1 MSDKIQL
8 LLIVLTV
15 LATKHVVFD
24 FFLQSLAQIRNK
36 RLYGHPSG
44 LLHAGGHA
52 AGSCLAFLI
61 ITPPL
66 AVAVGIFVAEFVIH
80 YHVDWLKEELGHRLK
95 LRPDEKSF
103 WIAFGID
110 QWLHQL
116 TYIGIALVLALT

>member
-1 MSDKIQL
+1 MNDKILL
-8 LLIVLTV
+8 LLIALTV

-24 FFLQSLAQIRNK
+24 FFLQSRAQIKNK
-36 RLYGHPSG
+36 RIYGHPSG

-52 AGSCLAFLI
+52 VGSCLAFLV

-66 AVAVGIFVAEFVIH
+66 AVAIGIGVGEFFVH
-80 YHVDWLKEELGHRLK
+80 YHIDWLKEEIGHRLK

-103 WIAFGID
+103 WIAIGID

-116 TYIGIALVLALT
+116 TYIGIVLVLALT